1 VKKPVALAAAELA
14 HLFVDDGNLA
24 TFATVL
30 IALIAGAV
38 KLLDLPTL
46 WGGIALV
53 AGLAAI
59 LVESLAR
66 AARGARK
73 R

>member
-1 VKKPVALAAAELA
+1 MARAAAELA

-24 TFATVL
+24 TFAAVL
-30 IALIAGAV
+30 IALVAGAV
-38 KLLDLPTL
+38 KVLDVPPL
-46 WGGIALV
+46 WAGCALV

-66 AARGARK
+66 AARSARK